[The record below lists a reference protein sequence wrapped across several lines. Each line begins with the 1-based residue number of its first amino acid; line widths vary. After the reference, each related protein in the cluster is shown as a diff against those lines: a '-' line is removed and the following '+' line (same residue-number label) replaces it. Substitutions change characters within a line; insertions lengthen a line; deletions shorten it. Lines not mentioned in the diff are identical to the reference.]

1 MYDGLRS
8 NSLTND
14 LRKKVPIKKKISVKH
29 YYSVLALISK
39 HTFFIAICFL
49 QTTSSSQV
57 KSLAQFLEKF
67 LTFIVLR
74 HRQRILKLFYWM

>member
-1 MYDGLRS
+1 M
-8 NSLTND
+8 
-14 LRKKVPIKKKISVKH
+14 KKKISVKH

-49 QTTSSSQV
+49 QTTRSSQV

-67 LTFIVLR
+67 LTFVVLK
-74 HRQRILKLFYWM
+74 HP

>member
-1 MYDGLRS
+1 M
-8 NSLTND
+8 
-14 LRKKVPIKKKISVKH
+14 KKKISVKH

-67 LTFIVLR
+67 LTFI
-74 HRQRILKLFYWM
+74 QS